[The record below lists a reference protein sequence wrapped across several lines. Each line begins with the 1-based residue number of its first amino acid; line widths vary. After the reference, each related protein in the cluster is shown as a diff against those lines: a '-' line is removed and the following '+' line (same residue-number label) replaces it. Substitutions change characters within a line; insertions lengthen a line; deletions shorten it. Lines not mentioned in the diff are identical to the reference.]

1 MRYKILIIGSYLLGL
16 FYLTGCSGV
25 KVISDK
31 DPSVDFSEF
40 KTYEFFGWADNSD
53 QKMTRFDRER
63 IEQAFREEA
72 SKRGLSKAETNGDLI
87 VTLNVIGKIKTQQTA
102 NTTTTAMG
110 MGPGMG
116 RGMGRAGMR
125 GPGWGWGTAHSTT
138 VINETQYLQGSLII
152 EAYDKDDKLLIWQAI
167 GTKTVN
173 EDPQKRARDI
183 PKKVT
188 AIMKKYPVDPKK

>member
-1 MRYKILIIGSYLLGL
+1 MRYKILIVSSYLLGL
-16 FYLTGCSGV
+16 FCLAGCSSV
-25 KVISDK
+25 KVTSDK

-63 IEQAFREEA
+63 IEQAYREEA
-72 SKRGLSKAETNGDLI
+72 STRGLSKVETNGDLI

-125 GPGWGWGTAHSTT
+125 GPGWG
-138 VINETQYLQGSLII
+138 
-152 EAYDKDDKLLIWQAI
+152 
-167 GTKTVN
+167 
-173 EDPQKRARDI
+173 
-183 PKKVT
+183 
-188 AIMKKYPVDPKK
+188 